1 MEPTLTLD
9 EMMDAYD
16 EHFVLDNTLML
27 KWYPKRVVQMAGG
40 GSLLELGLGHG
51 FSAAFFEQHFSP
63 YRVIEGSPEMIR
75 RFRSRFALC
84 RVNIVQGY
92 FETYETADRFDNI
105 AMGFILEH
113 VEDAGLILRRFRKF
127 LKPDG
132 SVFIAVPNSKS
143 LHRRIGYAA
152 GLLPDMEL
160 LSQADLDF
168 GHRRYFNLR
177 TLTKLVED
185 QGYEVVKV
193 EGLFLKPMTTQQIEQ
208 LKLTPAIF
216 EGMMK
221 VGVDYPELSN
231 AILLQARPQM

>member
-1 MEPTLTLD
+1 MESAALD
-9 EMMDAYD
+9 EMIDAYD

-27 KWYPKRVVQMAGG
+27 KWYPRRVVQMAGK

-51 FSAAFFEQHFSP
+51 LSTAFFAQHFSP

-75 RFRSRFALC
+75 RFQSRFAPGH
-84 RVNIVQGY
+84 VDIVQSY
-92 FETYETADRFDNI
+92 FESYETGDRFDNI

-113 VEDAGLILRRFRKF
+113 VEDAGLILGRFRRFLRAA
-127 LKPDG
+127 G
-132 SVFIAVPNSKS
+132 SVFIAVPNSES
-143 LHRRIGYAA
+143 LHRRFGHAA
-152 GLLPDMEL
+152 GLLPDMEA

-177 TLTKLVED
+177 TLTKLVEE

-193 EGLFLKPMTTQQIEQ
+193 EGLFLKPITTGQIEQ
-208 LKLTPAIF
+208 LSLSPSVLEA
-216 EGMMK
+216 MMA

-231 AILLQARPQM
+231 AILLQARPLM